1 MPRRAAAT
9 TPAPGIP
16 TTLQALTEPIDSL
29 NPRHPNPRRGNLE
42 LLVQSL
48 EAHGQYR
55 PIVANRPNREV
66 LAGNH
71 TLAAARELGWQ
82 QIAVTW
88 VDVDEETATRIMLI
102 DNRANDLASYD
113 DTELLAVLQSLG
125 DLDAT
130 GYGTDDLERL
140 LNQLAD
146 QDPDA
151 DARDTEP
158 GTPPL
163 QPTTRP
169 GDLIHLGDHRLI
181 CADSTDPAAT
191 ARLLADQTVE
201 MVWTDPPY
209 GVDLA
214 SIAKARGRDHGD
226 MIGDEHEH
234 TATLEL
240 VTAALTIAASAT
252 QPGGAIYCCHPETVG
267 LTFRQAIAAAG
278 WAHKQTLIWVK
289 QQFVIGRQ
297 DYQWQHEPILYGWRP
312 GAAHRWHGGFDQGT
326 VLDDDIDL
334 TKLDRR
340 QLVAVIRELQND
352 RTTTIIR
359 EDRPHVA
366 DIHPT
371 VKPVA
376 LIARCLRNSSTRGA
390 TVYEPF
396 AGSGST
402 LIAAQ
407 NTDRRCLA
415 VEVDAGYCDVIIDR
429 WQRHTDQRAQR
440 P

>member
-16 TTLQALTEPIDSL
+16 ATLKALTEPIDSL

-102 DNRANDLASYD
+102 DNRANDLAGYD

-130 GYGTDDLERL
+130 GYGTDDLEQL

-169 GDLIHLGDHRLI
+169 GDLITLGDHRLI
-181 CADSTDPAAT
+181 CGNATDPNT
-191 ARLLADQTVE
+191 VARLLEDRHVE

-209 GVDLA
+209 GVDLDQVTDL
-214 SIAKARGRDHGD
+214 RHGTDHGR
-226 MIGDEHEH
+226 MAGDGHADTH
-234 TATLEL
+234 QL
-240 VTAALTIAASAT
+240 VTGALTLAANAT
-252 QPGGAIYCCHPETVG
+252 TPGGAIYVCHPETGG
-267 LTFRQAIAAAG
+267 LIFRQALAAAG

-297 DYQWQHEPILYGWRP
+297 DYQWQHEPILYGWKP

-376 LIARCLRNSSTRGA
+376 LVARCLRNSSTRGA

-407 NTDRRCLA
+407 NTGRRCLA